1 MFVATF
7 TLQISDS
14 SADISLLRLDIGVV
28 RHPVLGL
35 LQGVPAELA
44 YREGV
49 QAGVPATNW
58 TLHMPDEGGRVFDR
72 FGGLS
77 ESASDYRGL

>member
-7 TLQISDS
+7 TLQIIDS
-14 SADISLLRLDIGVV
+14 STDISLLRLDIVVV

-49 QAGVPATNW
+49 QAGVPAASW
-58 TLHMPDEGGRVFDR
+58 ALHVPDEGGGVFGR
-72 FGGLS
+72 FGQLP
-77 ESASDYRGL
+77 ESGT